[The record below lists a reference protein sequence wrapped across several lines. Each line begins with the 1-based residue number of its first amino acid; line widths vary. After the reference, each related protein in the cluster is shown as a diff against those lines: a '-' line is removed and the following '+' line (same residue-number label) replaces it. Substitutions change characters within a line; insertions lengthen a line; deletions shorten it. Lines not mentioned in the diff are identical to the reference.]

1 MKVEISQSQY
11 EFRYMAWLHVIVIS
25 LLLLNKANMG
35 PLLTGGLISFA
46 CVGFVIWL
54 RRYKRVS
61 GKASVTGIS
70 MSKDRQ
76 WFLRYNDSSVSGPYT
91 LRSSTQLPYVLFI
104 YLNPSRHGRGQTL
117 MIPIDAVEKNDWRK
131 LRAELRHPDSWEQ

>member
-11 EFRYMAWLHVIVIS
+11 EFRYMAWLHVVVIS
-25 LLLLNKANMG
+25 LLLLNKASMG
-35 PLLTGGLISFA
+35 PLLTDVLISFV

-76 WFLRYNDSSVSGPYT
+76 WFLNYNDGSVSGPYT
-91 LRSSTQLPYVLFI
+91 LKSNTQLPYVLFI